1 LGLDLVKVKAS
12 AEKYA
17 VFNAS
22 QYGGKANPGSVM
34 GRIFA
39 EYPDAKANAKDVQRL
54 VMGVI
59 ADVNSW
65 PMEKIM
71 ETVKQWPELFEAK
84 KPEERKTMPP
94 LRNVDK
100 WPMVKVRFAPN
111 PDGPL
116 HLGSAE
122 SIIFSDEYA
131 RMYKG
136 HFILRFEDTS
146 ADVKP
151 PIPQMYEW
159 IPEDLKWLG
168 VNVDEKYVQS
178 DRLAIYYEHAER
190 ILGMGEAY
198 VCTCESEEYKRL
210 YMAKTPCPCRELPPE
225 EHLRRWR
232 MMLDGGYKRGEAVVR
247 IKTDITHPNPA
258 IRDWP
263 ALRISTRSHPIQKK
277 KYRVWPLYNFSC
289 AVDDHLMGVSH
300 VIRGK
305 EHEVNSARQKYLY
318 DHFGWQFPEVI
329 NVGRLGL
336 EAGILSKSKIRAGVD
351 AGTFSGWDDPRLGTL
366 RALKRRGIQ
375 PETIRE
381 IMVQV
386 GPKPINV
393 TISWGNFAAAN
404 KKIIDPNANRYFF
417 VKDPVELKVK
427 GIGEALKA
435 KLPLHPDHHEKG
447 FREYSIEPEGGVVKF
462 LVQSQDI
469 AEMKGK
475 LVRLMGLVNVEITK
489 TGKVAEARFHSVE
502 HQVAREKGA
511 PFIHWVTEDGSVD
524 AEVVMDDASVAV
536 GRAEKL
542 VAKLKVDEM
551 LQFERFGFV
560 RVDSKSPLRFYYA
573 HD

>member
-1 LGLDLVKVKAS
+1 LGLDLDKVRAS

-65 PMEKIM
+65 SMERIL

-84 KPEERKTMPP
+84 KPEEKKTMPP
-94 LRNVDK
+94 LKNVDK

-131 RMYKG
+131 KMYKG

-151 PIPQMYEW
+151 PIPQMYQW

-178 DRLAIYYEHAER
+178 ERLQIYYDYAEKV
-190 ILGMGEAY
+190 LAMGKGY

-225 EHLRRWR
+225 EHMRRWK
-232 MMLDGGYKRGEAVVR
+232 MMLNGGFKRGEAVVR

-351 AGTFSGWDDPRLGTL
+351 AGTYSGWDDPRLGTL

-393 TISWGNFAAAN
+393 MISWGNFAAAN
-404 KKIIDPNANRYFF
+404 KKIIDPRSNRYFF
-417 VKDPVELKVK
+417 VADPVELRVK
-427 GIGEALKA
+427 GVQEALHA
-435 KLPLHPDHHEKG
+435 KLHLHPDHPERG
-447 FREYSIEPEGGVVKF
+447 DREYTIKPDGGVCTV
-462 LVQSQDI
+462 LVAKKDI
-469 AEMKGK
+469 EEAKGK
-475 LVRLMGLVNVEITK
+475 LVRLMGLVNVEVTK
-489 TGKVAEARFHSVE
+489 VGKVAEGKFHSVE

-511 PFIHWVTEDGSVD
+511 PFIHWVTEEGSVP
-524 AEVVMDDASVAV
+524 AEVVMDDASVAS

-542 VAKLKVDEM
+542 VGKLKVDDM

-560 RVDSKSPLRFYYA
+560 RVDSKDPLRFYYA

>member
-1 LGLDLVKVKAS
+1 MGLDLDKIKAS
-12 AEKYA
+12 AVKYA

-54 VMGVI
+54 VMGVV

-65 PMEKIM
+65 PLDKIM

-94 LRNVDK
+94 LKHVDK

-131 RMYKG
+131 KMYKG

-151 PIPQMYEW
+151 PIPQMYHW

-178 DRLAIYYEHAER
+178 DRVAIYYEWAEK
-190 ILGMGEAY
+190 ILAMGQAY

-247 IKTDITHPNPA
+247 IKTNITHPNPA

-263 ALRISTRSHPIQKK
+263 ALRISTRSHPLQKK

-336 EAGILSKSKIRAGVD
+336 EVGILSKSKIRAGVD
-351 AGTFSGWDDPRLGTL
+351 AGKYSGWDDPRLGTL

-381 IMVQV
+381 IMIQV

-393 TISWGNFAAAN
+393 MISWGNFAAAN
-404 KKIIDPNANRYFF
+404 KKIIDPHSNRYFF
-417 VKDPVELKVK
+417 VGDPVELKVK
-427 GIGEALKA
+427 GVEEVLHA
-435 KLPLHPDHHEKG
+435 KLPLHPDHPEKG
-447 FREYSIEPEGGVVKF
+447 HREYTIEPEKGVCRF
-462 LVQSQDI
+462 LLSSKDLSE
-469 AEMKGK
+469 AKGK
-475 LVRLMGLVNVEITK
+475 LIRLMGLVNVEVTK
-489 TGKVAEARFHSVE
+489 TGKTAEAKFHSKE

-511 PFIHWVTEDGSVD
+511 PFIHWVTEGGSVS
-524 AEVVMDDASVAV
+524 AEVVMADASIVT
-536 GRAEKL
+536 GRAESL
-542 VAKLKVDEM
+542 AAGLKVDDM

-560 RVDSKSPLRFYYA
+560 RVDSKEPLRFYYA

>member
-1 LGLDLVKVKAS
+1 MGLDLDKIKAS
-12 AEKYA
+12 AIKYA

-39 EYPDAKANAKDVQRL
+39 EYPDAKKNATDVQRL
-54 VMGVI
+54 IMGVV

-65 PMEKIM
+65 SLDKIM
-71 ETVKQWPELFEAK
+71 ENVKQWPELFEAK

-94 LRNVDK
+94 LKNVDK

-131 RMYKG
+131 KMYKG

-151 PIPQMYEW
+151 PIPQMYQW
-159 IPEDLKWLG
+159 IPEDLVWLG
-168 VNVDEKYVQS
+168 VKVDEKYVQS
-178 DRLAIYYEHAER
+178 ERLPIYYEWAEK
-190 ILGMGEAY
+190 ILSMGQAY

-210 YMAKTPCPCRELPPE
+210 YMAKEPCLCRALPPE

-232 MMLDGGYKRGEAVVR
+232 MMLDGSFKRGEAVVR
-247 IKTDITHPNPA
+247 IKTDIAHPNPA

-277 KYRVWPLYNFSC
+277 RYRVWPLYNFSC
-289 AVDDHLMGVSH
+289 AVDDHLMEVSH

-351 AGTFSGWDDPRLGTL
+351 AGTFTGWDDPRLGTL

-386 GPKPINV
+386 GPKPINI

-404 KKIIDPNANRYFF
+404 KKIIDPHSNRYFF
-417 VKDPVELKVK
+417 VRDPVELNVK
-427 GIGEALKA
+427 GVKEALHA
-435 KLPLHPDHHEKG
+435 KLPLHPDHPEKG
-447 FREYSIEPEGGVVKF
+447 YREYTIEPEKGVCSF
-462 LVQSQDI
+462 LLPSKDL
-469 AEMKGK
+469 AEAKGQ
-475 LVRLMGLVNVEITK
+475 LIRLMGLVNVEVTK
-489 TGKVAEARFHSVE
+489 TGKTAEAKFHSKE

-511 PFIHWVTEDGSVD
+511 PFIHWVTEDKSVST
-524 AEVVMDDASVAV
+524 EVVMDDASIAH
-536 GRAEKL
+536 GKAESL
-542 VAKLKVDEM
+542 VSGLKANDM

-560 RVDSKSPLRFYYA
+560 RVDCKDPLRFYYA

>member
-1 LGLDLVKVKAS
+1 VEFDVERIRESAVK
-12 AEKYA
+12 YT

-39 EYPDAKANAKDVQRL
+39 EFPEAKANAKDVQRL
-54 VMGVI
+54 IEGVV

-65 PMEKIM
+65 PLDKIM
-71 ETVKQWPELFEAK
+71 ETVKQWPELLEAK
-84 KPEERKTMPP
+84 KIEEKKTLPP
-94 LRNVDK
+94 LKNIDA
-100 WPMVKVRFAPN
+100 WPLVKVRFAPN

-122 SIIFSDEYA
+122 SIIFSDEYSK
-131 RMYKG
+131 RYKG

-151 PIPQMYEW
+151 PILKMYEW
-159 IPEDLKWLG
+159 ILEDLNWLG
-168 VNVDEKYVQS
+168 VKVDEKYIQS
-178 DRLAIYYEHAER
+178 ERLSIYYEYAEK
-190 ILGMGEAY
+190 LLTMGAGY
-198 VCTCESEEYKRL
+198 VCTCKSEEFKRL
-210 YMAKTPCPCRELPPE
+210 YMSKEPCPCRDLQPE
-225 EHLRRWR
+225 EHLNRWK
-232 MMLDGGYKRGEAVVR
+232 MMLDGDYKRGEAVVR
-247 IKTDITHPNPA
+247 VKTEITHPNPA

-263 ALRISTRSHPIQKK
+263 ALRISTQSHPLQKR

-305 EHEVNSARQKYLY
+305 EHEVNSTRQKYLY
-318 DHFGWQFPEVI
+318 DHFGWQFPEII

-351 AGTFSGWDDPRLGTL
+351 SGIYTGWDDPRLGTL
-366 RALKRRGIQ
+366 RALKRRGLQ

-381 IMVQV
+381 IMLQV

-404 KKIIDPNANRYFF
+404 KKIIDPRANRYFF
-417 VKDPVELKVK
+417 VNDPIELRVTGVK
-427 GIGEALKA
+427 EKLRA
-435 KLPLHPDHHEKG
+435 KLPLHPDHPENG
-447 FREYSIEPEGGVVKF
+447 YREYTVDPEDGECNF
-462 LVQSQDI
+462 LVTSKDLC
-469 AEMKGK
+469 EEEGK
-475 LVRLMGLVNVEITK
+475 LIRLMGLVNVEVTK
-489 TGKVAEARFHSVE
+489 TGKDAEANFHSKE
-502 HQVAREKGA
+502 HQVARENGA
-511 PFIHWVTEDGSVD
+511 TFIQWLTKQNSVD
-524 AEVVMDDASVAV
+524 ADVVMSDASIAR
-536 GRAEKL
+536 GKAEKL
-542 VAKLKVDEM
+542 VSDLRVDDM

-560 RVDSKSPLRFYYA
+560 RVDSKRPLRFYYA

>member
-1 LGLDLVKVKAS
+1 MDRVRES
-12 AEKYA
+12 AVKYA

-39 EYPDAKANAKDVQRL
+39 EFPEAKVNAKDVQRL
-54 VMGVI
+54 IAGVV

-65 PMEKIM
+65 PLERIM

-84 KPEERKTMPP
+84 RVEEKKTMPP

-100 WPMVKVRFAPN
+100 WPMVRVRFAPN

-122 SIIFSDEYA
+122 PIIFSDEYA
-131 RMYKG
+131 KMYKG

-151 PIPQMYEW
+151 PIPVMYDW
-159 IPEDLKWLG
+159 IQEDIKWLG
-168 VNVDEKYVQS
+168 VEVDEVYVQS
-178 DRLAIYYEHAER
+178 ERLAIYYEYAEKL
-190 ILGMGEAY
+190 LGMGTGY
-198 VCTCESEEYKRL
+198 VCTCDSDEYKRL
-210 YMAKTPCPCRELPPE
+210 YMAKEPCPCRDLPPE

-247 IKTDITHPNPA
+247 VKTDITHPNPA

-263 ALRISTRSHPIQKK
+263 ALRISIRSHPLRKR

-289 AVDDHLMGVSH
+289 AVDDHLMCVSH

-351 AGTFSGWDDPRLGTL
+351 GGVYTGWDDPRLGTL
-366 RALKRRGIQ
+366 RALKRRGLQ

-381 IMVQV
+381 IMIQV

-393 TISWGNFAAAN
+393 TISWGNIAAVN
-404 KKIIDPNANRYFF
+404 KKIIDPHANRYFF
-417 VKDPVELKVK
+417 VRDPVELRVK
-427 GIGEALKA
+427 GIEGPLHAR
-435 KLPLHPDHHEKG
+435 LPLHPDHPEKG
-447 FREYSIEPEGGVVKF
+447 YREYTVQPEDGECIF
-462 LVQSQDI
+462 LVPSRDLSE
-469 AEMKGK
+469 ANGK
-475 LVRLMGLVNVEITK
+475 LIRLMGLVNVEVTK
-489 TGKVAEARFHSVE
+489 TGKVAEARFHSKE

-511 PFIHWVTEDGSVD
+511 PFIHWLTEGNSVT
-524 AEVVMDDASVAV
+524 AKVVMPDASVAA
-536 GRAEKL
+536 GRAENL
-542 VAKLKVDEM
+542 VSGLKVDDM

-560 RVDSKSPLRFYYA
+560 RVDSKNPLRFYYA

>member
-1 LGLDLVKVKAS
+1 LGLDLDKIKAS
-12 AEKYA
+12 AVKYA

-54 VMGVI
+54 VMGVV

-65 PMEKIM
+65 PLDKIM

-94 LRNVDK
+94 LKHVDK

-131 RMYKG
+131 KMYKG

-151 PIPQMYEW
+151 PIPQMYHW

-178 DRLAIYYEHAER
+178 DRVAIYYEWAEK
-190 ILGMGEAY
+190 ILAMGQAY

-247 IKTDITHPNPA
+247 IKTNITHPNPA

-263 ALRISTRSHPIQKK
+263 ALRISTRSHPLQKK

-336 EAGILSKSKIRAGVD
+336 EVGILSKSKIRAGVD
-351 AGTFSGWDDPRLGTL
+351 AGKYSGWDDPRLGTL

-381 IMVQV
+381 IMIQV

-393 TISWGNFAAAN
+393 MISWGNFAAAN
-404 KKIIDPNANRYFF
+404 KKIIDPHSNRYFF
-417 VKDPVELKVK
+417 VGDPVELKVK
-427 GIGEALKA
+427 GVEEVLHA
-435 KLPLHPDHHEKG
+435 KLPLHPDHPEKG
-447 FREYSIEPEGGVVKF
+447 HREYTIEPEKGVCRF
-462 LVQSQDI
+462 LLSSKDLSE
-469 AEMKGK
+469 AKGK
-475 LVRLMGLVNVEITK
+475 LIRLMGLVNVEVTK
-489 TGKVAEARFHSVE
+489 TGKTAEAKFHSKE

-511 PFIHWVTEDGSVD
+511 PFIHWVTEGGSVS
-524 AEVVMDDASVAV
+524 AEVVMADASIVT
-536 GRAEKL
+536 GRAESL
-542 VAKLKVDEM
+542 AAGLKVDDM

-560 RVDSKSPLRFYYA
+560 RVDSKEPLRFYYA

>member
-1 LGLDLVKVKAS
+1 LDRVRES
-12 AEKYA
+12 AVKYA

-39 EYPDAKANAKDVQRL
+39 EFPEAKVNAKDVQRL
-54 VMGVI
+54 IAGVV

-65 PMEKIM
+65 PLERIM

-84 KPEERKTMPP
+84 RVEEKKTMPP

-100 WPMVKVRFAPN
+100 WPMVRVRFAPN

-122 SIIFSDEYA
+122 PIIFSDEYA
-131 RMYKG
+131 KMYKG

-151 PIPQMYEW
+151 PIPVMYDW
-159 IPEDLKWLG
+159 IQEDIKWLG
-168 VNVDEKYVQS
+168 VEVDEVYVQS
-178 DRLAIYYEHAER
+178 ERLAIYYEYAEK
-190 ILGMGEAY
+190 LLSMGAGY
-198 VCTCESEEYKRL
+198 VCTCDSDEYKRL
-210 YMAKTPCPCRELPPE
+210 YMAKEPCPCRDLPPG

-247 IKTDITHPNPA
+247 VKTDITHPNPA

-263 ALRISTRSHPIQKK
+263 ALRISIRSHPLRKR

-289 AVDDHLMGVSH
+289 AVDDYLMSVSH

-351 AGTFSGWDDPRLGTL
+351 AGVYTGWDDPRLGTL
-366 RALKRRGIQ
+366 RALKRRGLQ

-381 IMVQV
+381 IMIQV

-393 TISWGNFAAAN
+393 TISWGNIAAAN
-404 KKIIDPNANRYFF
+404 KKIIDPHANRYFF
-417 VKDPVELKVK
+417 VRDPVELRVK
-427 GIGEALKA
+427 GIEGPLHAR
-435 KLPLHPDHHEKG
+435 LPLHPDHPEKG
-447 FREYSIEPEGGVVKF
+447 YREYTVQPEDGECIF
-462 LVQSQDI
+462 LVPSRDLSE
-469 AEMKGK
+469 ANGK
-475 LVRLMGLVNVEITK
+475 LIRLMGLVNVEVTK
-489 TGKVAEARFHSVE
+489 TGKVAEARFHSKE
-502 HQVAREKGA
+502 HQVGREKGA
-511 PFIHWVTEDGSVD
+511 PFIHWLTEGNSVT
-524 AEVVMDDASVAV
+524 AKVVMPDASVAA
-536 GRAEKL
+536 GRAENL
-542 VAKLKVDEM
+542 VSGLKMDDM

-560 RVDSKSPLRFYYA
+560 RVDSKNPLRFYYT

>member
-1 LGLDLVKVKAS
+1 MGLDLDKIKAS
-12 AEKYA
+12 ATKYA

-54 VMGVI
+54 IVGVV
-59 ADVNSW
+59 ADVNTW
-65 PMEKIM
+65 PLEKIM
-71 ETVKQWPELFEAK
+71 ETVKQWPELFEVK
-84 KPEERKTMPP
+84 KVEEKKTMPP
-94 LRNVDK
+94 LKNVDR
-100 WPMVKVRFAPN
+100 WSMVKVRFAPN

-131 RMYKG
+131 KMYRG

-159 IPEDLKWLG
+159 IPEDLAWLG
-168 VNVDEKYVQS
+168 VKVDEKYVQS
-178 DRLAIYYEHAER
+178 ERLPIYYEHAEKALR
-190 ILGMGEAY
+190 MGAAY
-198 VCTCESEEYKRL
+198 VCTCDPEEYKRL

-225 EHLRRWR
+225 EHLKRWR

-247 IKTDITHPNPA
+247 IKTDIAHPNPA

-263 ALRISTRSHPIQKK
+263 ALRISTRAHPLQKR

-351 AGTFSGWDDPRLGTL
+351 SGVYSGWDDPRLGTL
-366 RALKRRGIQ
+366 RALRRRGIQ

-393 TISWGNFAAAN
+393 MISWGNFAAAN
-404 KKIIDPNANRYFF
+404 KKIIDPRSNRYFF
-417 VKDPVELKVK
+417 VKDPVELTVK
-427 GIGEALKA
+427 GVPEALHA
-435 KLPLHPDHHEKG
+435 KLPLHPDHPEKG
-447 FREYSIEPEGGVVKF
+447 YREYTIEPEGGVCRF
-462 LVQSQDI
+462 LLPSKDLTE
-469 AEMKGK
+469 AKGK
-475 LVRLMGLVNVEITK
+475 LIRLMGLVNVGVTK
-489 TGKVAEARFHSVE
+489 TGKAAEAKFHSVE
-502 HQVAREKGA
+502 HQAAREKGA
-511 PFIHWVTEDGSVD
+511 PFIHWVTEDNSVP
-524 AEVVMDDASVAV
+524 AEVVMNDASVAE
-536 GRAEKL
+536 GRTEKL
-542 VAKLKVDEM
+542 VEQLNVDDV

-560 RVDSKSPLRFYYA
+560 RVDSKEPLRFYYS

>member
-1 LGLDLVKVKAS
+1 MGLDLDNIKAS
-12 AEKYA
+12 AIKYA

-39 EYPDAKANAKDVQRL
+39 EYPDAKTNATDVQRL
-54 VMGVI
+54 IMGVV

-65 PMEKIM
+65 PLEKIL

-94 LRNVDK
+94 LKNVDK

-122 SIIFSDEYA
+122 PIIFSDEYA
-131 RMYKG
+131 KMYKG

-151 PIPQMYEW
+151 PIPQMYQW
-159 IPEDLKWLG
+159 IPEDLVWLG
-168 VNVDEKYVQS
+168 VKVNEKYVQS
-178 DRLAIYYEHAER
+178 ERLPIYYEWAEK
-190 ILGMGEAY
+190 ILSMGQAY

-210 YMAKTPCPCRELPPE
+210 YMAKEPCLCRDLPPE

-232 MMLDGGYKRGEAVVR
+232 MMLDGSFKRGEAVVR
-247 IKTDITHPNPA
+247 IKTDIAHPNPA

-277 KYRVWPLYNFSC
+277 QYRVWPLYNFSC
-289 AVDDHLMGVSH
+289 AIDDHLMGVSH

-318 DHFGWQFPEVI
+318 DHFRWQFPEVI

-336 EAGILSKSKIRAGVD
+336 EVGILSKSKIRAGVD
-351 AGTFSGWDDPRLGTL
+351 AGSFTGWDDPRLGTL

-386 GPKPINV
+386 GPKPINA

-404 KKIIDPNANRYFF
+404 KKIIDPHSNRYFF
-417 VKDPVELKVK
+417 VNDPVELKVK
-427 GIGEALKA
+427 GVNEVLHA
-435 KLPLHPDHHEKG
+435 KLPLHPDHPEKG
-447 FREYSIEPEGGVVKF
+447 HREYTIESEKGICKF
-462 LVQSQDI
+462 LLPSKDL
-469 AEMKGK
+469 AKAKGK
-475 LVRLMGLVNVEITK
+475 LIRLMGLVNVEVTK
-489 TGKVAEARFHSVE
+489 VGKILEAKFHSKE
-502 HQVAREKGA
+502 HQVAKEKGA
-511 PFIHWVTEDGSVD
+511 PFIHWVTEDKSIP
-524 AEVVMDDASVAV
+524 AEVVMADASIAS
-536 GRAEKL
+536 GRAESL
-542 VAKLKVDEM
+542 VSCLNVDDM

-560 RVDSKSPLRFYYA
+560 RVDSKDPLRLYYA